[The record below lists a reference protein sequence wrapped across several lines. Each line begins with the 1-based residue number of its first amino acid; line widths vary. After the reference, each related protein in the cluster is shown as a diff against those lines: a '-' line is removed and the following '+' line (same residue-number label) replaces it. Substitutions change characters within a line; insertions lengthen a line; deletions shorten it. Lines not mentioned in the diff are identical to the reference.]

1 MSSGWGCP
9 HDAAGQCQRVPGQ
22 RCDPGMKGCI
32 LAGRF
37 IFSDSTKNTEA
48 AKKNKIKNPGSEE

>member
-1 MSSGWGCP
+1 
-9 HDAAGQCQRVPGQ
+9 
-22 RCDPGMKGCI
+22 MKGCI

-48 AKKNKIKNPGSEE
+48 AKKSKIKNTDSKA